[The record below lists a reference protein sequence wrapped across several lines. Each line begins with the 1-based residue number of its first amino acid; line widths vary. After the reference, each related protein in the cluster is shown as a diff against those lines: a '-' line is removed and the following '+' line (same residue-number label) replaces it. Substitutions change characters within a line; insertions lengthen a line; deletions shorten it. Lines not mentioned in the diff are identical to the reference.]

1 MNIVDYVIIAIL
13 AYGLLS
19 GMYKGSIASGLS
31 TLGFVGAWAGAKAVY
46 AKIAHMAL
54 SNTTLMAVLN
64 QYLEPDNFFES
75 HAQAVMNVKD
85 VIAGG
90 EEAISEAVASVGSQ
104 FKFIADAFSANVRNQ
119 AFANL
124 NLSTMS
130 DYLNQTLWVAVFNVV
145 AFIAAFVVLYIVI
158 GLVVD
163 LLDHVICFPVFR
175 GCDWLFGGVFGLL
188 RSSVVVVLVLS
199 VLPALT
205 SVISADLTT
214 QLLQGS
220 ALYTFAS
227 QFDPM
232 QVGTM
237 ITNLIMG

>member
-1 MNIVDYVIIAIL
+1 MSV
-13 AYGLLS
+13 S
-19 GMYKGSIASGLS
+19 
-31 TLGFVGAWAGAKAVY
+31 
-46 AKIAHMAL
+46 
-54 SNTTLMAVLN
+54 
-64 QYLEPDNFFES
+64 
-75 HAQAVMNVKD
+75 D

-90 EEAISEAVASVGSQ
+90 EEAISAAVASVGGK
-104 FKFIADAFSANVRNQ
+104 FRFIADAFSANVRNQ

-124 NLSTMS
+124 NITSMS

-145 AFIAAFVVLYIVI
+145 AFIAAFVVFYIVI

-175 GCDWLFGGVFGLL
+175 GCDWLFGGVFGVL

-205 SVISADLTT
+205 SIISPELTE
-214 QLLQGS
+214 QLTKGS
-220 ALYTFAS
+220 TLYTFAS

-232 QVGTM
+232 QVATM
-237 ITNLIMG
+237 VKNLIMG